1 MIRRPPRSTRTD
13 TLFPYTTLF
22 RSPQESLKMPSEGA
36 TSPALRRVRAAAA
49 GPHERAYSSAGE
61 RLVDIEEVPGS
72 IPGTPT
78 ITFNGLSVLFNVP
91 DVRIRVQFGCMPE
104 SQHLTIQ
111 LCI

>member
-1 MIRRPPRSTRTD
+1 
-13 TLFPYTTLF
+13 
-22 RSPQESLKMPSEGA
+22 MPSEGA

-91 DVRIRVQFGCMPE
+91 EVRIRVQFGCMPE
-104 SQHLTIQ
+104 SQHLRSEEHTSELQSLMRISYAFFC
-111 LCI
+111 LKKKNN

>member
-1 MIRRPPRSTRTD
+1 
-13 TLFPYTTLF
+13 
-22 RSPQESLKMPSEGA
+22 MPSEGA

-91 DVRIRVQFGCMPE
+91 EVRIRRSEERRVGNECVSTCRSRWSPYHSKKNKE
-104 SQHLTIQ
+104 PKHY
-111 LCI
+111 

>member
-1 MIRRPPRSTRTD
+1 
-13 TLFPYTTLF
+13 
-22 RSPQESLKMPSEGA
+22 MPSEGA
-36 TSPALRRVRAAAA
+36 TSPALRRVRAAAS

-91 DVRIRVQFGCMPE
+91 EVRIRVQFGCMPE

-111 LCI
+111 QIGSASCRARVRQTVEIKVVAV